1 MEAVDPDEGDNGRVV
16 YKISYSP
23 NNDSEVFAINPDTGE
38 VYANETPLSPGKHTI
53 IVNASDQ
60 PADPK
65 EMKYSLAVIT
75 ITIVVEGIVHTS
87 YSHRNRIHLRLSTV
101 FFFFF
106 MYPPWSTDIIN
117 PDFVNAPYEFWVG
130 SDVPVGTSVGQVRV
144 VSQNPDVDYDLL
156 HTYPE
161 GGMASQRR

>member
-38 VYANETPLSPGKHTI
+38 LYANETPLGIGKHTI

-65 EMKYSLAVIT
+65 EMKYSLAVVT
-75 ITIVVEGIVHTS
+75 IVIVVEGMVHTK
-87 YSHRNRIHLRLSTV
+87 
-101 FFFFF
+101 
-106 MYPPWSTDIIN
+106 
-117 PDFVNAPYEFWVG
+117 
-130 SDVPVGTSVGQVRV
+130 TS
-144 VSQNPDVDYDLL
+144 L
-156 HTYPE
+156 
-161 GGMASQRR
+161 